1 MGGAL
6 LPSRAGPDGWL
17 APVCGLRGLHCHAG
31 TSCHACRARPISTWC
46 TCVGG
51 TATHSGWLL
60 PDHCLCPLRA
70 PHLPPPSGASWHVAA
85 GSPPLPPPNF
95 PSPPG
100 AEHAGSGAGHPT
112 PSPSLVLT
120 PLGLTPPPP
129 TPPIP
134 TPCPVPTASLARL
147 GLLSEVPVRSVSR
160 KSQPAPDTYTTFPT
174 RDSVFF
180 WDIFVTALE
189 TSVSAC
195 LWGRAGVLG
204 ARPPDPQHPAQGSWA
219 ASAQLFTNPVNKR
232 TARRIY

>member
-129 TPPIP
+129 TPPPSPPPALCPLLHSHAWVYFLKSRSGLCLENLSLLP
-134 TPCPVPTASLARL
+134 TLTP
-147 GLLSEVPVRSVSR
+147 LSPQGILCSFG
-160 KSQPAPDTYTTFPT
+160 TF
-174 RDSVFF
+174 
-180 WDIFVTALE
+180 L
-189 TSVSAC
+189 
-195 LWGRAGVLG
+195 
-204 ARPPDPQHPAQGSWA
+204 
-219 ASAQLFTNPVNKR
+219 
-232 TARRIY
+232 